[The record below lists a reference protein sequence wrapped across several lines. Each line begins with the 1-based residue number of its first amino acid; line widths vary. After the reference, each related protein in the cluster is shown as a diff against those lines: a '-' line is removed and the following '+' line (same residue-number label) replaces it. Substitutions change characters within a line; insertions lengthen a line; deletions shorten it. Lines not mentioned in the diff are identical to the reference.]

1 MHTRTI
7 GASQVLLAGVFWG
20 TYGTFASFLPDS
32 ISPLAV
38 GAIKLAIGAVGLAI
52 ILMASHRGRIIAKGT
67 RFPIPTLLC
76 CAVALAIAQTSIYM
90 GIRNA
95 GVTIATMIFIGTPP
109 LFSGVFAQFVRK
121 ERQSL
126 SWLVSSLII
135 ASGCFFMAI
144 SGDTTSADGH
154 RLLTGSLYATT
165 AGASWT
171 FVGTNLRSMQKHAT
185 PLESSC
191 VLLGTAALILLPLV
205 AFQGIAGIVEPVVFP
220 LALALGFVSTAT
232 PYWLFTTGARRIPAP
247 HAFLYGLTEPITAS
261 FLGLVVL
268 GERLAPIGAI
278 GYILVV
284 IGLVLFSLWEF
295 RNSHILERD
304 LRGTLA

>member
-20 TYGTFASFLPDS
+20 TYGTFASFLPYS

-38 GAIKLAIGAVGLAI
+38 GAIKLAIGAIGLAV
-52 ILMASHRGRIIAKGT
+52 ILMVSHGGKIFSKGT
-67 RFPIPTLLC
+67 RFPIPTLLS

-109 LFSGVFAQFVRK
+109 LFSGLFAQFVRK

-126 SWLVSSLII
+126 SWLVSSIII

-144 SGDTTSADGH
+144 SGDTTAEGN
-154 RLLTGSLYATT
+154 RLLLGSLFAAT
-165 AGASWT
+165 AGATWT
-171 FVGTNLRSMQKHAT
+171 FVGTNLRSMQKNAT
-185 PLESSC
+185 PLESSFVVMGAASL
-191 VLLGTAALILLPLV
+191 VLMPIV
-205 AFQGIAGIVEPVVFP
+205 AFQGIAWIAEPGVFS
-220 LALALGFVSTAT
+220 LALALGFVSTAI
-232 PYWLFTTGARRIPAP
+232 PYWLFTTGARRIPAS

-268 GERLAPIGAI
+268 GERLAYIGAV

-284 IGLVLFSLWEF
+284 IGLVLFSVWEF
-295 RNSHILERD
+295 RTARLLERS
-304 LRGTLA
+304 LRGPLA

>member
-20 TYGTFASFLPDS
+20 TYGTFASFLPES

-38 GAIKLAIGAVGLAI
+38 GAIKLAIGAIGLAV
-52 ILMASHRGRIIAKGT
+52 ILMVSHRGRIISKGT
-67 RFPIPTLLC
+67 RFPIPTLLS

-90 GIRNA
+90 GVRNA

-109 LFSGVFAQFVRK
+109 LFSGLFAQFVRK

-126 SWLVSSLII
+126 SWLVSSIII
-135 ASGCFFMAI
+135 ALGCFFMAI
-144 SGDTTSADGH
+144 SGDTTADGN
-154 RLLTGSLYATT
+154 RLLIGSLFAAT
-165 AGASWT
+165 AGATWT

-185 PLESSC
+185 PLESSFVVMGAASL
-191 VLLGTAALILLPLV
+191 VLMPIV
-205 AFQGIAGIVEPVVFP
+205 AFQGIAWIAEPGVFS
-220 LALALGFVSTAT
+220 LALALGFVSTAI
-232 PYWLFTTGARRIPAP
+232 PYWLFTTGARRIPAS

-268 GERLAPIGAI
+268 GERLASIGVV
-278 GYILVV
+278 GYILVI

-295 RNSHILERD
+295 RSAWILERS
-304 LRGTLA
+304 LRGPLA

>member
-20 TYGTFASFLPDS
+20 TYGTFASFLPES

-38 GAIKLAIGAVGLAI
+38 GAIKLAIGAIGLAV
-52 ILMASHRGRIIAKGT
+52 ILMVSHRGRIISKGT
-67 RFPIPTLLC
+67 RFPIPTLLS

-90 GIRNA
+90 GVRNA

-109 LFSGVFAQFVRK
+109 LFSGLFAQFVRK

-126 SWLVSSLII
+126 SWLVSSIII
-135 ASGCFFMAI
+135 ALGCFFMAI
-144 SGDTTSADGH
+144 SGDTTAVGN
-154 RLLTGSLYATT
+154 RLLIGSLFAAT
-165 AGASWT
+165 AGATWT

-185 PLESSC
+185 PLESSFVVMGAASL
-191 VLLGTAALILLPLV
+191 VLMPIV
-205 AFQGIAGIVEPVVFP
+205 AFQGIAWIAEPGVFS
-220 LALALGFVSTAT
+220 LALALGFVSTAI
-232 PYWLFTTGARRIPAP
+232 PYWLFTTGARRIPAS

-268 GERLAPIGAI
+268 GERLASIGAV
-278 GYILVV
+278 GYVLVI

-295 RNSHILERD
+295 RSAWILERS
-304 LRGTLA
+304 LRGPLA

>member
-38 GAIKLAIGAVGLAI
+38 GAIKLAIGAIGLAV
-52 ILMASHRGRIIAKGT
+52 ILMASHRGRIISKGT
-67 RFPIPTLLC
+67 RFPLPTLLS

-90 GIRNA
+90 GVRNA

-109 LFSGVFAQFVRK
+109 LFSGLFAQFVRK

-126 SWLVSSLII
+126 SWLVSSIII
-135 ASGCFFMAI
+135 ALGCFFMAI
-144 SGDTTSADGH
+144 SGDTTADGN
-154 RLLTGSLYATT
+154 RLLIGSLFAAT
-165 AGASWT
+165 AGATWT

-185 PLESSC
+185 PLESSFVVMGAASL
-191 VLLGTAALILLPLV
+191 VLMPIV
-205 AFQGIAGIVEPVVFP
+205 AFQNIAWIAEPGVFS
-220 LALALGFVSTAT
+220 LALAMGFVSTAI
-232 PYWLFTTGARRIPAP
+232 PYWLFTTGARRIPAS

-268 GERLAPIGAI
+268 GERLTSIGVV
-278 GYILVV
+278 GYVHVI

-295 RNSHILERD
+295 RSAWILERS
-304 LRGTLA
+304 LRGPLA

>member
-1 MHTRTI
+1 MHIRTI

-20 TYGTFASFLPDS
+20 TYGTFASFLPES

-38 GAIKLAIGAVGLAI
+38 GAIKLAIGAIGLAV
-52 ILMASHRGRIIAKGT
+52 ILMVSHRGRIISKGT
-67 RFPIPTLLC
+67 RFPIPTLLS

-90 GIRNA
+90 GVRNA

-109 LFSGVFAQFVRK
+109 LFSGLFAQFVWK

-126 SWLVSSLII
+126 SWLVSSIII
-135 ASGCFFMAI
+135 ALGCFFMAI
-144 SGDTTSADGH
+144 SGDTTADGN
-154 RLLTGSLYATT
+154 RLLIGSLFAAT
-165 AGASWT
+165 AGATWT

-185 PLESSC
+185 PLESSFVVMGAASL
-191 VLLGTAALILLPLV
+191 VLMPIV
-205 AFQGIAGIVEPVVFP
+205 AFQGIAWIAEPGVFS
-220 LALALGFVSTAT
+220 LALALGFVSTAI
-232 PYWLFTTGARRIPAP
+232 PYWLFTTGARRIPAS

-268 GERLAPIGAI
+268 GERLASIGAV
-278 GYILVV
+278 GYVLVI

-295 RNSHILERD
+295 RSAWILERS
-304 LRGTLA
+304 LRGPLA

>member
-20 TYGTFASFLPDS
+20 TYGTFASFLPES

-38 GAIKLAIGAVGLAI
+38 GAIKLAIGAIGLAV
-52 ILMASHRGRIIAKGT
+52 ILMVSHRGRIISKGT
-67 RFPIPTLLC
+67 RFPIPTLLS

-90 GIRNA
+90 GVRNA

-109 LFSGVFAQFVRK
+109 LFSGLFAQFVRK

-126 SWLVSSLII
+126 SWLVSSIII
-135 ASGCFFMAI
+135 ALGCFFMAI
-144 SGDTTSADGH
+144 SGDTTADGN
-154 RLLTGSLYATT
+154 RLLIGSLFAAT
-165 AGASWT
+165 AGATWT

-185 PLESSC
+185 PLESSFVVMGAASL
-191 VLLGTAALILLPLV
+191 VLMPIV
-205 AFQGIAGIVEPVVFP
+205 AFQNIAWIAEPGVFS
-220 LALALGFVSTAT
+220 LTLALGFVSTAI
-232 PYWLFTTGARRIPAP
+232 PYWLFTTGARRIPAS

-268 GERLAPIGAI
+268 GERLASIGVV
-278 GYILVV
+278 GYVLVI

-295 RNSHILERD
+295 RSAWILERS
-304 LRGTLA
+304 LRGPLA

>member
-20 TYGTFASFLPDS
+20 TYGTFASFLPES

-38 GAIKLAIGAVGLAI
+38 GAIKLAIGAIGLAV
-52 ILMASHRGRIIAKGT
+52 ILMVSHRGRIISKGT
-67 RFPIPTLLC
+67 RFPIPTLLS

-90 GIRNA
+90 GVRNA

-109 LFSGVFAQFVRK
+109 LFSGLFAQFVRK

-126 SWLVSSLII
+126 SWLVSSIII
-135 ASGCFFMAI
+135 ALGCFFMAI
-144 SGDTTSADGH
+144 SGDTTADGN
-154 RLLTGSLYATT
+154 RLLIGSLFAAT
-165 AGASWT
+165 AGATWT

-185 PLESSC
+185 PLESSFVVMGAASL
-191 VLLGTAALILLPLV
+191 VLMPIV
-205 AFQGIAGIVEPVVFP
+205 AFQGIAWIAEPGVFS
-220 LALALGFVSTAT
+220 LALALGFVSTAI
-232 PYWLFTTGARRIPAP
+232 PYWLFTTGARRIPAS

-268 GERLAPIGAI
+268 GERLASIGVV
-278 GYILVV
+278 GYVLVI
-284 IGLVLFSLWEF
+284 IGLVLFSVWEF
-295 RNSHILERD
+295 RSAWILERS
-304 LRGTLA
+304 LRGPLA

>member
-20 TYGTFASFLPDS
+20 TYGTFASFLPES

-38 GAIKLAIGAVGLAI
+38 GAIKLAIGAIGLAV
-52 ILMASHRGRIIAKGT
+52 ILMVSHRGRIISKGT
-67 RFPIPTLLC
+67 RFPIPTLLS

-90 GIRNA
+90 GVRNA

-109 LFSGVFAQFVRK
+109 LFSGLFAQFVRK

-126 SWLVSSLII
+126 SWLVSSIII
-135 ASGCFFMAI
+135 ALGCFFMAI
-144 SGDTTSADGH
+144 SGDTTADGN
-154 RLLTGSLYATT
+154 RLLIGSLFAAT
-165 AGASWT
+165 AGATWT

-185 PLESSC
+185 PLESSFVVMGAASL
-191 VLLGTAALILLPLV
+191 VLMPIV
-205 AFQGIAGIVEPVVFP
+205 AFQGIAWIAEPGVFS
-220 LALALGFVSTAT
+220 LALALGFVSTAI
-232 PYWLFTTGARRIPAP
+232 PYWLFTTGARRIPAS

-268 GERLAPIGAI
+268 GERLASIGAV
-278 GYILVV
+278 GYVLVI

-295 RNSHILERD
+295 RSAWILERS
-304 LRGTLA
+304 LRGPLA

>member
-38 GAIKLAIGAVGLAI
+38 GAIKLAIGAVGLAV
-52 ILMASHRGRIIAKGT
+52 ILMVSHRGRIISKGT
-67 RFPIPTLLC
+67 RFPIPTLLS

-90 GIRNA
+90 GVRNA

-109 LFSGVFAQFVRK
+109 LFSGLFAQFVRK

-126 SWLVSSLII
+126 SWLVSSIII
-135 ASGCFFMAI
+135 ALGCFCMAI
-144 SGDTTSADGH
+144 SGDTTADGN
-154 RLLTGSLYATT
+154 RLLIGSLFAAT
-165 AGASWT
+165 AGATWT

-185 PLESSC
+185 PLESSFVVMGAASL
-191 VLLGTAALILLPLV
+191 VLMPIV
-205 AFQGIAGIVEPVVFP
+205 AFQKLAWIAEPGVFS
-220 LALALGFVSTAT
+220 LALAMGFVSTAI
-232 PYWLFTTGARRIPAP
+232 PYWLFTTGARRIPAS

-268 GERLAPIGAI
+268 GERLASIGVV
-278 GYILVV
+278 GYVLVI

-295 RNSHILERD
+295 RSAWILERS
-304 LRGTLA
+304 LRGPLA